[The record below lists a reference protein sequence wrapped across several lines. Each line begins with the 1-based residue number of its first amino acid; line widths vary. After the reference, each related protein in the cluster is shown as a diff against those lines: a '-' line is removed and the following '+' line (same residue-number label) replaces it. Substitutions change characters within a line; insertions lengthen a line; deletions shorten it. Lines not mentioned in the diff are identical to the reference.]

1 MNFNENNNE
10 KSLKMKNIN
19 NKIIITKKR
28 INTNKFSNKFKNSSE
43 LMRTQLKERMLN
55 EREKKRDN
63 EKERNEET
71 IRRLLLDDRNQILS
85 SSRNNLIKE
94 STNNETIEN
103 YLTSTKM
110 PQINRQENNDYEE
123 YRHYSAKERENNN
136 KDKIE
141 GIIENENYITRDED
155 YYTKI
160 RRLFKNNEKNK
171 EKKNENKGIVDE
183 RNAQRSRYLSRIK
196 TINRKNKT
204 TSIALVI
211 GVFLAA
217 LIIFTTFIGLLTFIF
232 IRNRRRNEIIA
243 AENAEIFGDEIS
255 EWAPDHINATQFNY
269 KGPLQIPFKQ
279 PLIMEHELE
288 NEKLAS
294 IHEEDHVAFDDALNE
309 VYEIGSEVEKVI
321 PGESK
326 NVMIVSHEDKQKDM
340 KNKTSNV
347 NKESGMRKEIKGKKI
362 TNKKGSMK
370 KETIYANFVIYMQIL
385 NRIINME
392 SDRIRFDK

>member
-1 MNFNENNNE
+1 MRNFNDQLQQNNGKLFENDLKNQSIFNTIQKYQFNRNFKNSNRILKKRNKKIRKKRMNFNENNNE
-10 KSLKMKNIN
+10 KSLKTKNIN

-28 INTNKFSNKFKNSSE
+28 INTNKFSNKFKNSFE

-85 SSRNNLIKE
+85 SSRNNLTKE

-196 TINRKNKT
+196 TINR
-204 TSIALVI
+204 
-211 GVFLAA
+211 
-217 LIIFTTFIGLLTFIF
+217 
-232 IRNRRRNEIIA
+232 
-243 AENAEIFGDEIS
+243 
-255 EWAPDHINATQFNY
+255 
-269 KGPLQIPFKQ
+269 
-279 PLIMEHELE
+279 
-288 NEKLAS
+288 
-294 IHEEDHVAFDDALNE
+294 
-309 VYEIGSEVEKVI
+309 
-321 PGESK
+321 
-326 NVMIVSHEDKQKDM
+326 
-340 KNKTSNV
+340 
-347 NKESGMRKEIKGKKI
+347 
-362 TNKKGSMK
+362 
-370 KETIYANFVIYMQIL
+370 
-385 NRIINME
+385 
-392 SDRIRFDK
+392 